1 MSTRIILYL
10 KKSID
15 VVKCFNF
22 FGASLSSA
30 SRQRMEW
37 ERDYYSDVTWIFDVD
52 ISYRHAVTI
61 EYLSLLPDIIKDDD
75 GYWCGDFFITC
86 DNLHGSLTAKL
97 IALTLAKYLYTTF
110 GCETAGVDTLHPFS
124 FFYGSNGLVA
134 GENSFIYSLGQY
146 PFPENSK
153 HYFSHLYARAPKMKD
168 INETLKKYNFIIHFH
183 PDTNIEYVK
192 NVYHFVKNHHHPDMS
207 LVPQTGN
214 YIVDAYF
221 IGPVLITLLK
231 DCWSYNLSV
240 LEASNFSMALSIIQ
254 SEWSDVLIR
263 STMDICERIKTPKG
277 YCMVTT
283 GEGDVLFILKNNTYY
298 ISEEWRDYFSK
309 YPLASDRIMVGE
321 FGG

>member
-1 MSTRIILYL
+1 
-10 KKSID
+10 
-15 VVKCFNF
+15 
-22 FGASLSSA
+22 
-30 SRQRMEW
+30 
-37 ERDYYSDVTWIFDVD
+37 
-52 ISYRHAVTI
+52 
-61 EYLSLLPDIIKDDD
+61 
-75 GYWCGDFFITC
+75 
-86 DNLHGSLTAKL
+86 
-97 IALTLAKYLYTTF
+97 
-110 GCETAGVDTLHPFS
+110 
-124 FFYGSNGLVA
+124 
-134 GENSFIYSLGQY
+134 
-146 PFPENSK
+146 
-153 HYFSHLYARAPKMKD
+153 MKD

-240 LEASNFSMALSIIQ
+240 LEASNFSMALSIMQ

-283 GEGDVLFILKNNTYY
+283 GEGEVLFILKNKTYY